1 MIEVIQAPE
10 QIIEVDCLN
19 EFAKISYTFDEIA
32 NEVTI
37 PKIGIQGGQNIYSLR
52 VSASNGF
59 GLSYSTQWQF
69 RIQIDGIIY
78 DAYSS
83 DFINWTSEDG
93 ISDISV
99 LLLHLPEECLKLT
112 IDDST
117 EFTLHPAGFEN
128 EKIFYQYTEDGLN
141 ITCYFFDPS
150 WGLFIDSIIYHFNS
164 SVNIPETSSWVYISG
179 GELSS
184 VKTESCFC
192 SFTSKWQAVEHPI
205 KWQLQRK
212 DAIVIGTSLST
223 TPIAGNFRLELSTTP
238 PTGVV
243 VGIEID
249 FYDSLGVKR
258 SGIIQNI
265 TGNYLIISV
274 NYVFGVVV
282 EYAIF
287 PSLYSNY
294 YIETSILENGTTEI
308 GTLRTIPNS
317 DGSAVVDVHRV
328 LKTKAL
334 YDNTYNYTSLT
345 AIDLGMSGKY
355 KLKFRACYNFIKE
368 AYGALTSFAYWSNSA
383 KQIRDLYGSNMAEYV
398 GNLVVPCKFLSVFE
412 RPTNFIGY
420 SFSLSYIFGGDF
432 AKQLRKNENSTY
444 TFLTTTTLNTGSVN
458 RLLVSDTATSVSI
471 EYGIPDGLGGFI
483 KQGDLTETK
492 EIKINQA
499 CLNNAVA
506 LSWLNTLGGREHWVF
521 SYNQIHSIDTGVGAT
536 FEPYIDD
543 LQNARSN
550 VFDLERFE
558 QPKITLGASVDIE
571 DIRGLKTILSSICVE
586 LQTTS
591 GWIGV
596 RPETGS
602 FKILETKGTTAD
614 IEFTI
619 QLPYTNIQ
627 SR

>member
-10 QIIEVDCLN
+10 QNVCLIGCDTIQVTYQLVGEEPVTVEVDV
-19 EFAKISYTFDEIA
+19 FAENAGKNLYRIIIDATTVTLFWNSGEARWKATTTGSTLRAYLPEDTPCPFGTYTISEGSIFEA
-32 NEVTI
+32 FEVT
-37 PKIGIQGGQNIYSLR
+37 
-52 VSASNGF
+52 
-59 GLSYSTQWQF
+59 
-69 RIQIDGIIY
+69 
-78 DAYSS
+78 
-83 DFINWTSEDG
+83 
-93 ISDISV
+93 SV
-99 LLLHLPEECLKLT
+99 C
-112 IDDST
+112 
-117 EFTLHPAGFEN
+117 
-128 EKIFYQYTEDGLN
+128 
-141 ITCYFFDPS
+141 
-150 WGLFIDSIIYHFNS
+150 
-164 SVNIPETSSWVYISG
+164 
-179 GELSS
+179 
-184 VKTESCFC
+184 
-192 SFTSKWQAVEHPI
+192 FTSKWQAVEHPI

-212 DAIVIGTSLST
+212 DALVIEKTISSGFVS
-223 TPIAGNFRLELSTTP
+223 LELSATP
-238 PTGVV
+238 PPELQ
-243 VGIEID
+243 VGNFVTYYKPDGTKIGSTQINLISGDRIRLNSTE
-249 FYDSLGVKR
+249 SGTVLGGFV
-258 SGIIQNI
+258 
-265 TGNYLIISV
+265 
-274 NYVFGVVV
+274 
-282 EYAIF
+282 IF
-287 PSLYSNY
+287 DDLYNNY

-355 KLKFRACYNFIKE
+355 KLKFRACYNFIQG

-398 GNLVVPCKFLSVFE
+398 GNLTTPCKFLSVFE

-420 SFSLSYIFGGDF
+420 PFSLSYIVSGDF
-432 AKQLRKNENSTY
+432 SRKLRKNENG
-444 TFLTTTTLNTGSVN
+444 TTTEITSALTNEGSVN
-458 RLLVSDTATSVSI
+458 RLKISDTATSVKI
-471 EYGIPDGLGGFI
+471 EYSSGTLLEPFTYG
-483 KQGDLTETK
+483 GDLTETK
-492 EIKINQA
+492 EIKINQT
-499 CLNNAVA
+499 CLQNAVA

-521 SYNQIHSIDTGVGAT
+521 SYNQIHSIDTSIGAT

-586 LQTTS
+586 LQTAQ
-591 GWIGV
+591 GWVGV

>member
-10 QIIEVDCLN
+10 QEVCLIGCDT
-19 EFAKISYTFDEIA
+19 ISVTYQLVGEEPVTVEVESSGTFDGKNLYEFSLSGTVRIRWDIA
-32 NEVTI
+32 ADKWFITKSGLQGTLDSDTPCPFGTYTIEEGSIFEAFEV
-37 PKIGIQGGQNIYSLR
+37 
-52 VSASNGF
+52 AS
-59 GLSYSTQWQF
+59 
-69 RIQIDGIIY
+69 
-78 DAYSS
+78 
-83 DFINWTSEDG
+83 
-93 ISDISV
+93 V
-99 LLLHLPEECLKLT
+99 C
-112 IDDST
+112 
-117 EFTLHPAGFEN
+117 
-128 EKIFYQYTEDGLN
+128 
-141 ITCYFFDPS
+141 
-150 WGLFIDSIIYHFNS
+150 
-164 SVNIPETSSWVYISG
+164 
-179 GELSS
+179 
-184 VKTESCFC
+184 
-192 SFTSKWQAVEHPI
+192 FTSKWQAVEHPI

-212 DAIVIGTSLST
+212 DALVDEKDTISGGFVRLQLSD
-223 TPIAGNFRLELSTTP
+223 TP

-243 VGIEID
+243 VGTNVIYYKPDGGTIN
-249 FYDSLGVKR
+249 
-258 SGIIQNI
+258 GII
-265 TGNYLIISV
+265 TLIAV
-274 NYVFGVVV
+274 NNLILNVIESGTILGGFV
-282 EYAIF
+282 IF

-345 AIDLGMSGKY
+345 ALDLGMSGKY
-355 KLKFRACYNFIKE
+355 KLKFRACYNFIQE
-368 AYGALTSFAYWSNSA
+368 AYGDLTSFAYWSNSA

-398 GNLVVPCKFLSVFE
+398 GNLTTPCKFLSVFE

-420 SFSLSYIFGGDF
+420 PFSLSYIFGGDF

-444 TFLTTTTLNTGSVN
+444 TFLTTTTLNTGAVN

-492 EIKINQA
+492 EIKINQT
-499 CLNNAVA
+499 CLNNPVA

-521 SYNQIHSIDTGVGAT
+521 SYNQIHSIDTSIGAT

-571 DIRGLKTILSSICVE
+571 DIKGLKTILSSICVE
-586 LQTTS
+586 VETTS

>member
-10 QIIEVDCLN
+10 QEVCLIGCDTISVTYQLVGEEPVMVEVEWDGVSTNLDRPVYEFFIGELGYSLGFGTDSYFPEFPLPLWYVYGGDLLEPFQCKLIEGGVPVDTPCP
-19 EFAKISYTFDEIA
+19 FGVYTIEEGSIFEA
-32 NEVTI
+32 FEVT
-37 PKIGIQGGQNIYSLR
+37 
-52 VSASNGF
+52 
-59 GLSYSTQWQF
+59 
-69 RIQIDGIIY
+69 
-78 DAYSS
+78 
-83 DFINWTSEDG
+83 
-93 ISDISV
+93 SV
-99 LLLHLPEECLKLT
+99 C
-112 IDDST
+112 
-117 EFTLHPAGFEN
+117 
-128 EKIFYQYTEDGLN
+128 
-141 ITCYFFDPS
+141 
-150 WGLFIDSIIYHFNS
+150 
-164 SVNIPETSSWVYISG
+164 
-179 GELSS
+179 
-184 VKTESCFC
+184 
-192 SFTSKWQAVEHPI
+192 FTSKWQAVEHPI
-205 KWQLQRK
+205 KWHLQRK
-212 DAIVIGTSLST
+212 DALVDEKDTVSGGFVRLQLSD
-223 TPIAGNFRLELSTTP
+223 TP

-243 VGIEID
+243 VGTSVIYYKPDGGTIN
-249 FYDSLGVKR
+249 
-258 SGIIQNI
+258 GII
-265 TGNYLIISV
+265 TLIAV
-274 NYVFGVVV
+274 NNLTLNVIESGTILGGFV
-282 EYAIF
+282 IF
-287 PSLYSNY
+287 PNLYNNY

-345 AIDLGMSGKY
+345 AFDLGISGKY
-355 KLKFRACYNFIKE
+355 KLKFRACYSFIQE
-368 AYGALTSFAYWSNSA
+368 AYGDLTSFAYWSNSA

-398 GNLVVPCKFLSVFE
+398 GNLEIPCKFLSVFE

-420 SFSLSYIFGGDF
+420 PFSLSFITSGDW
-432 AKQLRKNENSTY
+432 ARELRRLENGSTR
-444 TFLTTTTLNTGSVN
+444 TAIALQSGFVN
-458 RLLVSDTATSVSI
+458 RLKVSDTATSVSI
-471 EYGIPDGLGGFI
+471 EYGTMSGSPLAFV

-492 EIKINQA
+492 EIKINQS

-521 SYNQIHSIDTGVGAT
+521 SYNQIYSIDTGVGET

-550 VFDLERFE
+550 VFDLKRFE
-558 QPKITLGASVDIE
+558 QPKITLGASVEIE

-586 LQTTS
+586 INSDGEWFL
-591 GWIGV
+591 V